1 MTAATNI
8 GETTMSLEI
17 TEIETSFPQAIPNKI
32 SLLPSDFD
40 CAPSSGRYHSNSLS
54 FFKHSGAALCL
65 SFLNEPTTLLEQRS
79 GEWFAPAML
88 ITSQFMAS
96 HPNVVSIACNLVSS
110 YIYDIFKG
118 TKQPKVRMTVLCEKR
133 GTSKIVRIDYA
144 GDVEGLGT
152 VQAAIEKA
160 LK

>member
-1 MTAATNI
+1 M
-8 GETTMSLEI
+8 MSLEI
-17 TEIETSFPQAIPNKI
+17 TEIEISFPQTVSNKI
-32 SLLPSDFD
+32 LLLPSDFD
-40 CAPSSGRYHSNSLS
+40 SNPSSGCYHSNSLS
-54 FFKHSGAALCL
+54 FFKHSGAALNL

-79 GEWFAPAML
+79 GEWFAPAMF

-96 HPNVVSIACNLVSS
+96 YPNVVSIACNLVSS

-118 TKQPKVRMTVLCEKR
+118 TSKPKMRMTVLCEKK
-133 GTSKIVRIDYA
+133 GTSKILKIDYS
-144 GDVEGLGT
+144 GDVEGLSS

>member
-1 MTAATNI
+1 MP
-8 GETTMSLEI
+8 LEI
-17 TEIETSFPQAIPNKI
+17 TEIETSFLLAVPNKI

-40 CAPSSGRYHSNSLS
+40 IDPSSGCYHSNSLS
-54 FFKHSGAALCL
+54 FFKHSGTAMSLT
-65 SFLNEPTTLLEQRS
+65 FLNEPITLLEQRS

-118 TKQPKVRMTVLCEKR
+118 ASKPEVRMTVLCEKR

-144 GDVEGLGT
+144 GAVEGLST
-152 VQAAIEKA
+152 VQTAIDKA